1 MLISV
6 VLPKVRRKLSRFFVF
21 LRNVSTINSPNQFS
35 NQSVLPTHSIQI
47 MEVFGTIEDYGHEQI
62 IFCSD
67 KKSGLRAII
76 GIHNTALGPALG
88 GTRMWKYNSDA
99 EAIEDVL
106 RLSRGM
112 TYKAAVAGLNL
123 GGGKAVI
130 IGDSHKDKTEA
141 LFRAYGRAVESVGGR
156 YITAED
162 VGTTVRDMEWIH
174 METNFVTGVGGAG
187 GSGDPS
193 PFTAFGTYHGIKA
206 CAKVRFGSDSL
217 NGKKIAVQGAGSVA
231 SHLVEHLCK
240 EGAKVWVSDIYED
253 KAKALCAKFGAE
265 FLPSDEIIAADCD
278 IFSPNALGAT
288 INDDSIPQLKC
299 SIVAGAANNQL
310 KEEIKHA
317 KMLRE
322 RDIMYAPDY
331 VINAGG
337 LMNVA
342 SEIDGYR
349 RDKVLTQAEGI
360 YSILLSIFRM
370 SAERSILTIEA
381 SNAIAEERINA
392 IRHIHGN
399 YIGRPNINR

>member
-1 MLISV
+1 
-6 VLPKVRRKLSRFFVF
+6 
-21 LRNVSTINSPNQFS
+21 
-35 NQSVLPTHSIQI
+35 
-47 MEVFGTIEDYGHEQI
+47 MEVFTGIEDYGHEQL

-67 KKSGLRAII
+67 KNSGLRAII
-76 GIHNTALGPALG
+76 GIHNTSLGPALG
-88 GTRMWKYNSDA
+88 GTRMWKYRSDA
-99 EAIEDVL
+99 DAIEDVL

-130 IGDSHKDKTEA
+130 IGDPRTDKSEA

-162 VGTTVRDMEWIH
+162 VGTTVRDMEWIQ
-174 METNFVTGVGGAG
+174 METNFVTGVSASG

-193 PFTAFGTYHGIKA
+193 PFTAFGVYHGIKA

-217 NGKKIAVQGAGSVA
+217 AGKKVAVQGAGNVA
-231 SHLVEHLCK
+231 SHLVEHIVK
-240 EGAKVWVSDIYED
+240 EGAKVWVSDIYEE
-253 KAKALCAKFGAE
+253 KAKALCARTGAE
-265 FLPSDEIIAADCD
+265 FIPSGDIISTDCD
-278 IFSPNALGAT
+278 IFSPNALGAI
-288 INDDSIPQLKC
+288 INDESIPLLKC
-299 SIVAGAANNQL
+299 SIVAGGANNQL

-317 KMLRE
+317 TMLRE
-322 RDIMYAPDY
+322 RDIVYAPDY

-360 YSILLSIFRM
+360 YNILLTIFKKA
-370 SAERSILTIEA
+370 AERSILTIEA
-381 SNAIAEERINA
+381 SNAIAEERIST